1 MKLFERWRRGRGAR
15 TAAERRN
22 HVERDEPRV
31 PGSSEATL
39 KAPSGES
46 AEQLIDILRKHGV
59 AAATT
64 RPQGRKVRI
73 GEHEGD
79 ELVRAVQ
86 MWLVLDS
93 SLEGVSVRCGRRRV
107 RVTRPPDADV
117 ADPVRPAS
125 SPEGVGSEALP
136 PSL

>member
-1 MKLFERWRRGRGAR
+1 MKVFERWRRGRGAKA
-15 TAAERRN
+15 TAERRN
-22 HVERDEPRV
+22 DVEPDESRV
-31 PGSSEATL
+31 PTSSEATL

-73 GEHEGD
+73 GEHEGS

-93 SLEGVSVRCGRRRV
+93 APEGVSVRCGRRRV
-107 RVTRPPDADV
+107 RVTRPPEVVA
-117 ADPVRPAS
+117 ADPVRPAP
-125 SPEGVGSEALP
+125 SPEGVRSDALP

>member
-15 TAAERRN
+15 AAAEGRN
-22 HVERDEPRV
+22 EVEHGASHVPAH
-31 PGSSEATL
+31 SEATL

-59 AAATT
+59 AAAPT

-73 GEHEGD
+73 GKHED
-79 ELVRAVQ
+79 SELVRAIQ

-93 SLEGVSVRCGRRRV
+93 SPERVSVRCERRRV
-107 RVTRPPDADV
+107 RVTRPPDAD
-117 ADPVRPAS
+117 DGPVRPAP
-125 SPEGVGSEALP
+125 SPDGVRTEALP